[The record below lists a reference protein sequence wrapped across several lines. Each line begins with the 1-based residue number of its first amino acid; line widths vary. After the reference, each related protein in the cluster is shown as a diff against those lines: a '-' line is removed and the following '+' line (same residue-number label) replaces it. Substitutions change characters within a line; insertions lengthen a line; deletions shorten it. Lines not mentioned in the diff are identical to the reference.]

1 MRRFRLLV
9 VGLGI
14 FAFCATGWGI
24 RLSHDSD
31 DEVIY
36 TALAAK
42 IQKEGFKNYNL
53 RDLSIER
60 AGFFWDIRHQEK
72 GKLLGL
78 LTQTGAS
85 YYDTGFYFNPPLFP
99 AILAASNRVLHPNSF
114 SVLARNSRRAF
125 YFEQLWVVIPNVLL
139 SVFFLVGIFVLANK
153 SEKGARV
160 LALWLC
166 GVSPVFLVAA
176 FKAWSDI
183 LAATLLLW
191 SFIAW
196 DRKEK
201 KIQNLFLSAVL
212 FGLALWTR
220 TSSLFA
226 IPIFLCYKWKQFP
239 AWFGVVFLVAGYW
252 FFNLYRYYGTVFY
265 FPDLGAM
272 NNRPEWLAIIHKPW
286 HRYLYDLFYLSPL
299 FLGALFAGWKPET
312 RLFWIWILSFIVP
325 FSLLLHAHKPL
336 GLEDRYLLP
345 AYPALAVLAAYGL
358 KNIQKIVPKY
368 FFLVIV
374 GAGSIWSLRLAIGL
388 VLSRESLNFL

>member
-1 MRRFRLLV
+1 MQFKLLV
-9 VGLGI
+9 IGLGI
-14 FAFCATGWGI
+14 FTFCAAGLGI

-53 RDLSIER
+53 RDISIER

-72 GKLLGL
+72 GNLLEL
-78 LTQTGAS
+78 LTQSGAG
-85 YYDTGFYFNPPLFP
+85 YYDTDFYFNPPLFP
-99 AILAASNRVLHPNSF
+99 ALLAASNRILHPDSF
-114 SVLARNSRRAF
+114 LVLGRNMPQAF
-125 YFEQLWVVIPNVLL
+125 YFEQLWAVIPNVLL
-139 SVFFLVGIFVLANK
+139 SVFFLAGIFVLANK
-153 SEKGARV
+153 SEKGTGV
-160 LALWLC
+160 WALWLC
-166 GVSPVFLVAA
+166 GVSPVFLIAV

-183 LAATLLLW
+183 LAATLILW

-196 DRKEK
+196 DQEEK

-212 FGLALWTR
+212 CGLALWTR

-226 IPIFLCYKWKQFP
+226 IPIFLCCKWKRFP

-252 FFNLYRYYGTVFY
+252 FFSLYRYHGMAFY
-265 FPDLGAM
+265 FPALGAL

-299 FLGALFAGWKPET
+299 FLGVLFAGWKPET

-325 FSLLLHAHKPL
+325 FSLLLHSNKPL

-345 AYPALAVLAAYGL
+345 AYPAMAVLAAYGI

-368 FFLVIV
+368 FFLVIAGV
-374 GAGSIWSLRLAIGL
+374 GTLWSLRLAIGL
-388 VLSRESLNFL
+388 VFSRESLNFL